1 MIEMISFLLDTN
13 TINEINKDEV
23 ILEKVISTIN
33 RAKISLFIT
42 HVQIDEINEIKVQMT
57 V

>member
-33 RAKISLFIT
+33 TAKISLFIT